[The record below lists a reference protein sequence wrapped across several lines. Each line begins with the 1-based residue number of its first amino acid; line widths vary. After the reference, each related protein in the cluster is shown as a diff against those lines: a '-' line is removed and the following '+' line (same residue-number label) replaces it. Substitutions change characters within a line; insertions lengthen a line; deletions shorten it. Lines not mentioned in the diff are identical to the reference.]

1 MKLYNLGS
9 DILKTLKDLLG
20 IAVGSLICGF
30 AYSLFLIPF
39 KVAPGGV
46 GGLSQILFY
55 KLNISAGISMLIF
68 NIPLFIIGVLFLG
81 RMFGIKTIIAI
92 IFVSIFTDL
101 FSYKN
106 IINIKFFIPYLYQVN
121 NLAYS
126 FTDQILLGTLAGA
139 ALLGV
144 GMGIVF
150 RFNGSTGGTDIP
162 ALLLKKFLGISVG
175 TGFLIIDSVIIFS
188 IGIVFKNANIIL
200 WGFISLFVSSKVTDY
215 VLEGLPGTKGVF
227 IITEHP
233 DVIRQFILKNLDRG
247 CTIFKGEGGYSE
259 KNIDILYV
267 VINLREL
274 TKLKETIVKCDPK
287 AFVIVNDVNEALG
300 YGFKE
305 F

>member
-1 MKLYNLGS
+1 MKLYNVAD
-9 DILKTLKDLLG
+9 DILKVIRDIIG
-20 IAVGSLICGF
+20 IAIGCAICGF

-46 GGLSQILFY
+46 GGLSQILYY
-55 KLNISAGISMLIF
+55 KFNISAGISMLLF
-68 NIPLFIIGVLFLG
+68 NIPLFLIGILVFG
-81 RMFGIKTIIAI
+81 KMFGLKTVVAI
-92 IFVSIFTDL
+92 IFVSLFTDL
-101 FSYKN
+101 FSFKN
-106 IINIKFFIPYLYQVN
+106 ILHINALVPYLYHIN
-121 NLAYS
+121 DIAYS

-139 ALLGV
+139 FLLGV

-162 ALLLKKFLGISVG
+162 ALLLKKYMGVSVG
-175 TGFLIIDSVIIFS
+175 TAFLLVDSIIIFS
-188 IGIVFKNANIIL
+188 IGLVFKNANIIL
-200 WGFISLFVSSKVTDY
+200 WGYISLFISSKVTDY

-227 IITEHP
+227 VITEHP

-274 TKLKETIVKCDPK
+274 TKLKQTIVKYDPN

>member
-1 MKLYNLGS
+1 MKLYNVTQ
-9 DILKTLKDLLG
+9 DITRGIKDFIG
-20 IAVGSLICGF
+20 IAIGSAICGF

-68 NIPLFIIGVLFLG
+68 NIPLFIVGVLFLG
-81 RMFGIKTIIAI
+81 RMFGLKTIVSILL
-92 IFVSIFTDL
+92 VSIFTDF
-101 FSYKN
+101 FSYKYILN
-106 IINIKFFIPYLYQVN
+106 VKSLIPYLYQISN
-121 NLAYS
+121 NAFS

-162 ALLLKKFLGISVG
+162 ALLLKKYLGISVG
-175 TGFLIIDSVIIFS
+175 TGFLIIDSIIIFS

-200 WGFISLFVSSKVTDY
+200 WGYISLFISSKVTDY

-233 DVIRQFILKNLDRG
+233 DIIRQFILKNLDRG

-274 TKLKETIVKCDPK
+274 TKLKQTIVKCDPK

>member
-1 MKLYNLGS
+1 MKLYNVYE
-9 DILKTLKDLLG
+9 DIFKAIKDILG
-20 IAVGSLICGF
+20 IAIGSAICGF

-46 GGLSQILFY
+46 GGLSQILYY
-55 KLNISAGISMLIF
+55 KFNISAGVSMLIF
-68 NIPLFIIGVLFLG
+68 NIPLFLIGVILLG
-81 RMFGIKTIIAI
+81 KMFGLKTIIAI
-92 IFVSIFTDL
+92 FLVSFFTDL
-101 FSYKN
+101 FSYKYLLN
-106 IINIKFFIPYLYQVN
+106 INAISVYLYQIN
-121 NLAYS
+121 SNAYS

-139 ALLGV
+139 SLLGI

-162 ALLLKKFLGISVG
+162 AILMKKYFGISIG
-175 TGFLIIDSVIIFS
+175 TAFLILDSIIIFS
-188 IGIVFKNANIIL
+188 IGLVFKNANIIL
-200 WGFISLFVSSKVTDY
+200 WGYISLFISSKVTDY
-215 VLEGLPGTKGVF
+215 ILEGLPGTKGVF

-259 KNIDILYV
+259 KNLDILYV

-274 TKLKETIVKCDPK
+274 TRLKQTIVKYDPK

-305 F
+305 Y

>member
-1 MKLYNLGS
+1 MKLYNVGS
-9 DILKTLKDLLG
+9 DIVKTIKDILG
-20 IAVGSLICGF
+20 IAIGSAICGF

-46 GGLSQILFY
+46 GGLSQILYY

-68 NIPLFIIGVLFLG
+68 NIPLFIIGVLLLG
-81 RMFGIKTIIAI
+81 KMFGLKTIVAI
-92 IFVSIFTDL
+92 LFVSFFTDL
-101 FSYKN
+101 FSFKN
-106 IINIKFFIPYLYQVN
+106 ILNIKELVPYLYQIN
-121 NLAYS
+121 NVAYS
-126 FTDQILLGTLAGA
+126 FTDEVLLGTLAGA

-162 ALLLKKFLGISVG
+162 ALLLKKYLGISVG
-175 TGFLIIDSVIIFS
+175 NGFLIIDSIIIFS

-200 WGFISLFVSSKVTDY
+200 WGYISLFISSKVTDY

-227 IITEHP
+227 IITEQP

-247 CTIFKGEGGYSE
+247 CTIFKGKGGYSE

-274 TKLKETIVKCDPK
+274 TKLKQTIAKCDPK